1 MHSYAQTNVQ
11 LFNQLRSEGYSKKER
26 QSVLAAYE
34 FAMRLFPG
42 LFLPSGKPFI
52 DHLVGTASILASL
65 RVPIEIVTA
74 GLIHAAYRH
83 GIFGGLNNGISEAKR
98 REVRRAVGAVV
109 EDYVA
114 RYDRLLWSEETAVA
128 SRDAL
133 DQLLPID
140 RDVFLIRLVNELEH
154 VLDLGGLY
162 YARSEKEQRWHQ
174 GDLERVGPI
183 LMEMSVRL
191 GFPSLAAEMDRIFKI
206 TRTAEIPV
214 APPIQRNPQA
224 VYMLAPQSYCERFY
238 LISCRKIISGC
249 RWSLSI
255 ARRARSKCGRS
266 YHSMRKRLRSVFAP
280 PA

>member
-11 LFNQLRSEGYSKKER
+11 LFNQLRSEGYSKEDQ

-34 FAMRLFPG
+34 LAMRIFSG
-42 LFLPSGKPFI
+42 QFLPSGKPFI

-74 GLIHAAYRH
+74 GLIHAAYHH
-83 GIFGGLNNGISEAKR
+83 GIFGGLKGGISEAKR
-98 REVRRAVGAVV
+98 REVRRSVGDVV

-114 RYDRLLWSEETAVA
+114 RYDRLPWSEETAVA
-128 SRDAL
+128 YRDTL
-133 DQLLPID
+133 DQLLPLD
-140 RDVFLIRLVNELEH
+140 RDVLLIRVVNELEH

-162 YARSEKEQRWHQ
+162 FARSEKEQRWHQ
-174 GDLERVGPI
+174 RDLKRFGPI
-183 LMEMSVRL
+183 L
-191 GFPSLAAEMDRIFKI
+191 SLAAEMERVFKI
-206 TRTAEIPV
+206 TRSAEIPV
-214 APPIQRNPQA
+214 APTIQRNPQA
-224 VYMLAPQSYCERFY
+224 VYLLVPQSYCERFS
-238 LISCRKIISGC
+238 LMSCRKIISGC
-249 RWSLSI
+249 RWGLGI